1 MYGRKGDV
9 FSVRAEINA
18 INTLVGGLQSKAYV
32 LIADVKNLLQSATGD
47 LVTTVQK
54 QSKRQLLL
62 STQSECQEQ
71 GLPVVHECGFW
82 LHREHALHS
91 VRVVSSRMLS
101 FFTPPCN
108 YTKRYPDRFRHRRSR
123 CANISDQRWNTHH
136 SAVRVVK
143 IINAEQ

>member
-54 QSKRQLLL
+54 QSK
-62 STQSECQEQ
+62 
-71 GLPVVHECGFW
+71 P
-82 LHREHALHS
+82 
-91 VRVVSSRMLS
+91 
-101 FFTPPCN
+101 N
-108 YTKRYPDRFRHRRSR
+108 YY
-123 CANISDQRWNTHH
+123 
-136 SAVRVVK
+136 
-143 IINAEQ
+143 